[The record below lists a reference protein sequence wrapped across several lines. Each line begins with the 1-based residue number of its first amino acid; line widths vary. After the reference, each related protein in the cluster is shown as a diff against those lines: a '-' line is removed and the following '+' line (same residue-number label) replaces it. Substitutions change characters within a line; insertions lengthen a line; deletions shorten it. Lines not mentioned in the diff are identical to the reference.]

1 MVCGGFEKLTPG
13 APLALLGG
21 QLNFAALPG
30 FAAQESH
37 SDLLAASASNSSET
51 KLTLTAG
58 AKKLSLHAR
67 QLYRKAP
74 EGLVSALQKVAGKG
88 AAVESYNPQ
97 GLSGALVTP
106 SALEDHGNDA
116 WLVLSAYTQ
125 SPDGLIQQV
134 DFLANKAALGGGS
147 GKGCTALAKKLAEGL
162 SLGPNKVDLSGGRR
176 KFAGHAIKIPADVV
190 MVPERGPDFS
200 VYHFLPV
207 LPFDAPGGE
216 ALIYI
221 GGFPEPLP
229 PSGEAVRGAAFGA
242 VRVWRENVTEKQEN
256 GANVRIYTRRTIV
269 PLANN
274 QSADLNVEAR
284 DPELLKTLAAMLA
297 NTF

>member
-1 MVCGGFEKLTPG
+1 
-13 APLALLGG
+13 LLGG

-30 FAAQESH
+30 FVAQESH
-37 SDLLAASASNSSET
+37 SDLLPATASNSSET
-51 KLTLTAG
+51 KLTLLAG

-74 EGLVSALQKVAGKG
+74 EGLVQTLEKAVGAG
-88 AAVESYNPQ
+88 AVVESFNPQ
-97 GLSGALVTP
+97 GLSGAWVVP
-106 SALEDHGNDA
+106 SSLQDQGNDA

-125 SPDGLIQQV
+125 SPDGLIQQI

-147 GKGCTALAKKLAEGL
+147 GRGCTALAKKLAEGL
-162 SLGPNKVDLSGGRR
+162 SLGPNPVDLSGGRR
-176 KFAGHAIKIPADVV
+176 KFMGHAIKLPADVV
-190 MVPERGPDFS
+190 MVPERGPEFS

-207 LPFDAPGGE
+207 LPFSAPGGE

-221 GGFPEPLP
+221 GAFPEPLP
-229 PSGEAVRGAAFGA
+229 PSGDAVRGAAFGA
-242 VRVWRENVTEKQEN
+242 VRVWRETVTEKQEN
-256 GANVRIYTRRTIV
+256 GATVRIWTRRTIV
-269 PLANN
+269 PLANH
-274 QSADLNVEAR
+274 QSADLNIEAR